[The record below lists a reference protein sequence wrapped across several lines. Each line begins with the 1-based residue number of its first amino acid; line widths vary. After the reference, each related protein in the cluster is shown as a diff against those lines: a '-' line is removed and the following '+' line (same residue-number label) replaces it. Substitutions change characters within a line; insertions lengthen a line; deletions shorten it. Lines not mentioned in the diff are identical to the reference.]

1 MGGIMRILLIG
12 LVATL
17 LALPLSATVRACEDY
32 DAAAQA
38 STVDL
43 SAVEKKDET
52 TKPKKTVVKKKKEKV
67 EYMRAAPM
75 PPGAK

>member
-1 MGGIMRILLIG
+1 MRILLTG
-12 LVATL
+12 LVAAV
-17 LALPLSATVRACEDY
+17 LALPMSATVKAY
-32 DAAAQA
+32 DDFGASAQA

-52 TKPKKTVVKKKKEKV
+52 TKPKKTAMKKKKEKV

-75 PPGAK
+75 PPAAK

>member
-1 MGGIMRILLIG
+1 MRILLTG
-12 LVATL
+12 LIAAV
-17 LALPLSATVRACEDY
+17 LALPMSTTVRACEDY
-32 DAAAQA
+32 DASAQA

-43 SAVEKKDET
+43 SAVEKKDEMA
-52 TKPKKTVVKKKKEKV
+52 KPKKAAAKKKKQKV

>member
-1 MGGIMRILLIG
+1 MRILLTG
-12 LVATL
+12 LIAVL
-17 LALPLSATVRACEDY
+17 LALPMSATVRACEEY
-32 DAAAQA
+32 NASAQA

-43 SAVEKKDET
+43 SAVEKKDEM
-52 TKPKKTVVKKKKEKV
+52 TKPKKPVVKKKKEKV